1 MIAPFLSGA
10 IAAMSLTAAAFF
22 LRFWQKTRDRLF
34 IYFAVAFFLLMLER
48 VVRTV
53 LLMESELAPVGY
65 GVRLL
70 AFLTIIA
77 GIVDKNRAKAK

>member
-1 MIAPFLSGA
+1 MIAAFLSGA
-10 IAAMSLTAAAFF
+10 IAMTSLTAAAFF

-34 IYFAVAFFLLMLER
+34 IYFAIAFLLLMLER
-48 VVRTV
+48 IMRTV
-53 LLMESELAPVGY
+53 LHMEDELDPIVY

-77 GIVDKNRAKAK
+77 GIVNKNRRK